1 MRVLLSWLLYHIGDK
16 YSIFMLKTGI
26 GYKFYSKVML
36 LSCDLDKKGQI
47 WKEPNE

>member
-1 MRVLLSWLLYHIGDK
+1 MSLFLSWILYHIGDI
-16 YSIFMLKTGI
+16 YSKFMVRSGI

-36 LSCDLDKKGQI
+36 LSCHLDKKGQI